1 MDKRNTDTRGLP
13 RIFLVGAAKSGT
25 TTLAHQFAR
34 HPQVYLPMAKKEP
47 HYFSF
52 GGERPAYTD
61 KAFVRTLVW
70 RERAYAALYREAG
83 GGKRAA
89 DCSTSY
95 MYRHQ
100 VAIPHLLATY
110 GQAAAGLS
118 ISAVLRDPVERAY
131 SHWLYLVRNGH
142 EDLSFEEAIAPRTVE
157 RRKRQRWGF
166 DYLGYGLYADAVSA
180 FQAAFPQF
188 KVYLL
193 EDLKDLQGTFDDI
206 CDHAGLQ
213 RITVEEVRSNPGGVP
228 KNKWLVRQIRRNPL
242 ARSLSHVLPKAWR
255 NKVRAQ
261 RDRMLQQA
269 LERPPM
275 PEAARQQLN
284 EYYRDDVQR
293 LAGSIR
299 RDLGNW
305 CR

>member
-1 MDKRNTDTRGLP
+1 MP
-13 RIFLVGAAKSGT
+13 RIFVVGAAKSGT

-47 HYFSF
+47 HFFSF
-52 GGERPAYTD
+52 GREKPEYTD

-70 RERAYAALYREAG
+70 RERAYTALYRGAG
-83 GGKRAA
+83 EGVHAA

-95 MYRHQ
+95 LYRHS

-110 GQAAAGLS
+110 GKAAAGLS

-142 EDLSFEEAIAPRTVE
+142 EDLAFEEAIAPSTVE
-157 RRKRQRWGF
+157 RRMRQRWGF
-166 DYLGYGLYADAVSA
+166 DYLGYGCYAGAVGA

-188 KVYLL
+188 KVYLF
-193 EDLKDLQGTFDDI
+193 EDLKDLQGTFDDM
-206 CDHAGLQ
+206 CDRAGLQ
-213 RITVEEVRSNPGGVP
+213 RFPVEEVRSNPGGIP
-228 KNKWLVRQIRRNPL
+228 KSKWLVRQIRRNPI
-242 ARSLSHVLPKAWR
+242 ARSLSHVLPTGWR

-261 RDRMLQQA
+261 RDRMLKQA

-275 PEAARQQLN
+275 PEAARLQLN
-284 EYYRDDVQR
+284 AYYRDDVQR
-293 LAGSIR
+293 LANLIG

-305 CR
+305 CK